1 LGIDKQYVHP
11 LNLFCEK
18 RLWEDKLSEDQQA
31 EYVEYRARI
40 PKDMYVEMQ
49 HLKIHYQYT
58 GKYKVRSIN
67 DIILMAIKEFL
78 EKHKKDLEPS
88 SAP

>member
-1 LGIDKQYVHP
+1 MGK
-11 LNLFCEK
+11 N
-18 RLWEDKLSEDQQA
+18 QQVDEE

-40 PKDMYVEMQ
+40 PKVMYVEMQ

-58 GKYKVRSIN
+58 GEYNVRSIN

-78 EKHKKDLEPS
+78 EKRKMELTRSDDS
-88 SAP
+88 

>member
-1 LGIDKQYVHP
+1 LGK
-11 LNLFCEK
+11 
-18 RLWEDKLSEDQQA
+18 DQHA
-31 EYVEYRARI
+31 DEEEYVEYRARI
-40 PKDMYVEMQ
+40 PKVKYVKMQ

-67 DIILMAIKEFL
+67 DVLLMAIDEFL
-78 EKHKKDLEPS
+78 EKHEKELESS

>member
-1 LGIDKQYVHP
+1 MDK
-11 LNLFCEK
+11 
-18 RLWEDKLSEDQQA
+18 DQQA
-31 EYVEYRARI
+31 DKEYVEYRARI
-40 PKDMYVEMQ
+40 PKDKYIKMH

-67 DIILMAIKEFL
+67 DVLLMAIDEFIKTH
-78 EKHKKDLEPS
+78 EKDLESS

>member
-1 LGIDKQYVHP
+1 MGE
-11 LNLFCEK
+11 N
-18 RLWEDKLSEDQQA
+18 QQA
-31 EYVEYRARI
+31 DKEEYVEYRARI
-40 PKDMYVEMQ
+40 PKDKYVKMQ

-67 DIILMAIKEFL
+67 DILLMAIDEFL
-78 EKHKKDLEPS
+78 ERHEKELESS

>member
-1 LGIDKQYVHP
+1 VQRG
-11 LNLFCEK
+11 
-18 RLWEDKLSEDQQA
+18 LWEDSLGKNQQVDEE

-40 PKDMYVEMQ
+40 PKVMYVEMQ

-58 GKYKVRSIN
+58 GEYNVRSIN

-78 EKHKKDLEPS
+78 EKHKVPR
-88 SAP
+88 

>member
-1 LGIDKQYVHP
+1 

-18 RLWEDKLSEDQQA
+18 RLWEGELSEDQQA

-40 PKDMYVEMQ
+40 PKDMYAKLH

-58 GKYKVRSIN
+58 RKYNVRSIN

-88 SAP
+88 STP